1 MTKQTGS
8 AFIVLLVGLL
18 VSCAPSSADRI
29 PPQAPQLTSQKACM
43 SVEQYL
49 ELATIVNEGA
59 FIVKLDP
66 RDTAVFRYNYNNT
79 PPKTEFQITNV
90 IFTMKSDTPFTLVAI
105 FTKECL
111 AVETPIASEWI
122 AKMMKPIESI

>member
-29 PPQAPQLTSQKACM
+29 PPQVPQLIPPKVCM
-43 SVEQYL
+43 SVEKYL
-49 ELATIVNEGA
+49 KLAPIINEGA

-66 RDTAVFRYNYNNT
+66 RDTAVFQYNYNNT
-79 PPKTEFQITNV
+79 VPKTEFQISNV
-90 IFTMKSDTPFTLVAI
+90 VFSMKSDTPYTLVAI
-105 FTKECL
+105 FMGECL
-111 AVETPIASEWI
+111 VVETPIISEWI

>member
-29 PPQAPQLTSQKACM
+29 PPQVPQLIPPKVCM
-43 SVEQYL
+43 PVEKYL
-49 ELATIVNEGA
+49 ELAPIVNEGA

-66 RDTAVFRYNYNNT
+66 RDTAIFQYNYNNT
-79 PPKTEFQITNV
+79 PPKTEFQITGV
-90 IFTMKSDTPFTLVAI
+90 VFSMKSDTPYTLVAI
-105 FTKECL
+105 FMKECL
-111 AVETPIASEWI
+111 VVETPIISEWI
-122 AKMMKPIESI
+122 ANMMKPIESI

>member
-18 VSCAPSSADRI
+18 ISCAPSSADRI
-29 PPQAPQLTSQKACM
+29 PPQALQLEPQKACM
-43 SVEQYL
+43 PVEQYL
-49 ELATIVNEGA
+49 ALAPIINEGA
-59 FIVKLDP
+59 SIIKLDP